1 LLPSEIL
8 YATAQYGR
16 LGKLLNQG
24 RYPRIAEVLAR
35 AFLYALSHKM
45 CSSKCICTVL
55 KAILQFVITDA
66 RFSVSMQRPAKEK
79 VEQFVVCD
87 AVLKNYL

>member
-1 LLPSEIL
+1 
-8 YATAQYGR
+8 
-16 LGKLLNQG
+16 
-24 RYPRIAEVLAR
+24 
-35 AFLYALSHKM
+35 M
-45 CSSKCICTVL
+45 CSSKGICTVL